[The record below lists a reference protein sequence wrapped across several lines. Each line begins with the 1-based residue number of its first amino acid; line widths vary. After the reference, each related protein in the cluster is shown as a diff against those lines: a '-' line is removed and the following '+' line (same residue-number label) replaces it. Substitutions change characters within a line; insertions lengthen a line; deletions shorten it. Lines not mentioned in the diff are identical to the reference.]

1 MLYDLGLCKSCFV
14 TEGSSCSSYVCIL
27 RCKLVHQSGV
37 VKPCLDLEMR
47 VSGELR
53 RQELRRELGYLY
65 FQLSL
70 TSCGFWCQ
78 WIVKK
83 KLEAKLYFL
92 TFVLFSVV
100 QFCRSRYHHYFPFP
114 SAFSISPP
122 VIFVHINTVL

>member
-14 TEGSSCSSYVCIL
+14 TEGSSCSSYVCIP
-27 RCKLVHQSGV
+27 RCELVHQSGV
-37 VKPCLDLEMR
+37 VKPWLDLEMR

-53 RQELRRELGYLY
+53 RQRELGYLRRELGYLY

-83 KLEAKLYFL
+83 KLEAKLYFNI
-92 TFVLFSVV
+92 
-100 QFCRSRYHHYFPFP
+100 C
-114 SAFSISPP
+114 
-122 VIFVHINTVL
+122 VIFCGTVL